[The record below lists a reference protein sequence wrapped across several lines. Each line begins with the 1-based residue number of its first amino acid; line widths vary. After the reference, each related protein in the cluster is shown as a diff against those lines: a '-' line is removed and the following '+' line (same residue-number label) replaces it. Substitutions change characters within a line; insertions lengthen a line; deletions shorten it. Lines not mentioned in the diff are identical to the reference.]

1 MTLVVVGVGA
11 MGSALAARLV
21 ERGHEVV
28 GVDPFLAATGA
39 PAVTADGIT
48 VLHSLDEVGTGVSE
62 VLVFVRMADQVVSV
76 IESMDA
82 LTAYDGVPATILST
96 LSPADA
102 RAVAERFGAGRRI
115 VEAPVSGGVS
125 GARLGALTVLM
136 AGEPG
141 GWLEDA
147 AATVFRF
154 GGFGLPAAAK
164 LLNNSLAAANAH
176 ALTAALAQAGGL
188 GLDAAQMLEVVRVS
202 SGGGWIAE
210 NFEEFPVDLLWKDF
224 TLLQSSGP
232 VAFPPTDG
240 RTDLVTAVRDA
251 RERIAPEERN

>member
-21 ERGHEVV
+21 ERGHDVV
-28 GVDPFLAATGA
+28 GVDPFLAAAGS
-39 PAVTADGIT
+39 AVETAEG
-48 VLHSLDEVGTGVSE
+48 VRVVHSLEDVDAAVSE

-76 IESMDA
+76 IESMDG
-82 LTAYDGVPATILST
+82 LRAYDDVPATILST

-102 RAVAERFGAGRRI
+102 RSVAERFGAGRRI

-141 GWLEDA
+141 AWLADA

-154 GGFGLPAAAK
+154 DGFGLPAAAK

-176 ALTAALAQAGGL
+176 ALTAALAQADGL

-210 NFEEFPVDLLWKDF
+210 NFDEFPVDLLWKDF
-224 TLLQSSGP
+224 TLLQASGP
-232 VAFPPTDG
+232 VTFPATDG
-240 RTDLVTAVRDA
+240 RTALVEAVRTS
-251 RERIAPEERN
+251 RRRIAPEERN